1 MNWSFRLFTIR
12 GIDVRV
18 HVTFVLILLWAA
30 YYWSTV
36 VDDGAR
42 GVVFGIVATI
52 LLFACVTL
60 HELGHSVQAQAYDI
74 HVQDITLLPIG
85 GLARLDNIPED
96 PRKEFRIAIA
106 GPLVNVV
113 IAAVLA
119 VVSVFV
125 DTSSLTSPE
134 RMIDDLQAGTWRA
147 MLSYLLF
154 ANILLVLFNLIPAFP
169 MDGGRILRSLLAMR
183 MPHVQATRI
192 AGGIGQAMAL
202 LLGFLGFASGNFFL
216 ILIAIF
222 VWFGAGQES
231 AQAEV
236 RHALSGATVSQVMS
250 ASPITLMPSD
260 PLLRAVQL
268 TLSSSQ
274 SDFPVIDRE
283 DYVVG
288 LLTIDALLKAMHESP
303 GVVVGEV
310 MKRDFAVARPDE
322 DVVVV
327 QERLAAERQRAM
339 VVIADN
345 GRLLGLLTAN
355 DIAEAFRLFSAQ
367 PQLAGRLSGGVS
379 R

>member
-18 HVTFVLILLWAA
+18 HVTFVLILIWAA
-30 YYWSTV
+30 YYWSAV

-60 HELGHSVQAQAYDI
+60 HELGHSVQAQAYGI

-85 GLARLDNIPED
+85 GLARLDSIPED

-113 IAAVLA
+113 IAVVLA
-119 VVSVFV
+119 VVSAFV
-125 DTSSLTSPE
+125 DSSSWTSPD
-134 RMIDDLQAGTWRA
+134 RMIDELQDGTWRA
-147 MLSYLLF
+147 MLSYILF
-154 ANILLVLFNLIPAFP
+154 ANVLLVLFNLIPAFP

-274 SDFPVIDRE
+274 ADFPVVDRE
-283 DYVVG
+283 GYVVG
-288 LLTIDALLKAMHESP
+288 LLTIDVLLKGMHESP
-303 GVVVGEV
+303 GVLVGEV
-310 MKRDFAVARPDE
+310 MKRDFAVARPNE
-322 DVVVV
+322 DIAVV
-327 QERLAAERQRAM
+327 QERLAAEQQRAM

-367 PQLAGRLSGGVS
+367 PELAGR
-379 R
+379 